1 MFLKRRTIIKTNLKI
16 LSTSFKIQQ
25 KIKTAKDVFD
35 VAAPKMSGLDRESFA
50 ILHLDTENNIIKYE
64 VVSVGILNAS
74 IIHPREIFKS
84 AIKESSKSIILV
96 HNHPSGDPEPSGED
110 EEITERLKKAGELLN
125 IPVLD
130 HVIISAGSYYSF
142 KEESNAF

>member
-1 MFLKRRTIIKTNLKI
+1 MFLKRITSIKANLKI

-35 VAAPKMSGLDRESFA
+35 VALPKMSGLDREQFA
-50 ILHLDTENNIIKYE
+50 IIHLDTKNNIIKYE

-84 AIKESSKSIILV
+84 AIKESSNSIILV

-130 HVIISAGSYYSF
+130 HVIIGAGSYYSF
-142 KEESNAF
+142 KEESSWF